1 MRRSLRIPAALLIAW
16 SLPAV
21 AAAQSATTTTNVA
34 VQQYQP
40 TPFSDRMLR
49 LDGSSVSPFGELRIG
64 LDVDYAFRPL
74 VLVDQTPGIF
84 QAGAPGPD
92 HNLIEHA
99 VGGTVLA
106 SFGLGHRLELGLA
119 IPVLLY
125 QHGEDVPGAAKP
137 ATSGLSNPLV
147 GIKVHLGSWRGLGAG
162 ATVTASLP
170 VGTGDVTHDTGLGGT
185 ARLFADYR
193 RGPLTFGVRGGYHL
207 HGDRT
212 FYNVELGNQLDYAG
226 GVGLRLGM
234 RTTLMAE
241 GAGQT
246 SAKSPFKTAE
256 QSPVEALGGLRQRIG
271 HVYLTLAGG
280 PGLVRGYGSPVF
292 RAVAGLTWSNR
303 VPDADGDGVDDDN
316 DLCPTVPE
324 DRDGF
329 EDGDGC
335 PDPDND
341 KDGILDAQDR
351 CPNDPEDKDDFE
363 DGDGCPDPDN
373 DQDGIL
379 DAQDKCPL
387 EPETKNGF
395 QDDDGCPDDAPA
407 NADTDGDGIP
417 DDEDE
422 CPEEAEDKD
431 GFEDDDGCPDLD
443 NDRDGIPDAQDKC
456 PLEPET
462 INGIADDD
470 GCPDTG
476 PTQVRLGKNEI
487 ETLQPIFF
495 ETDRSRVR
503 HAFYNVLGQV
513 ALMLKAHPEIGRCAV
528 EGHTDDTGPEVWN
541 QKLSI
546 LRAESVIEF
555 LANKGVDP
563 KRLVPIGHGEKLP
576 WASNETPWGRARNRR
591 VVFHIEGV
599 DSADEKKA
607 EEREER
613 RVRIRR
619 KREAAQAAE
628 TTGSDKKVAPPAS
641 EPKKPVPPPAPPP
654 PAAPSAPPAKQGPK
668 EDAKPTPAKAA
679 PKDGAG
685 EERPN
690 DGAAKTG
697 SPTTGAAK
705 PGPTTTGPTTTGSSA
720 AGSTKPSA
728 AGEPRAP
735 ALGAKPTDEAAPRP
749 ATRAG
754 AGERPRLPRKVAE
767 PPPTDSGEDEAPAK
781 TKSGKP
787 AERTRTP
794 KTPRRPVEDVDPARP
809 QTLQD
814 LLKLPPR

>member
-1 MRRSLRIPAALLIAW
+1 VRRSLAIPAALSLAC
-16 SLPAV
+16 LPAV

-49 LDGSSVSPFGELRIG
+49 LDGSGVAPFGELRIG
-64 LDVDYAFRPL
+64 MDVDYAFKPL

-84 QAGAPGPD
+84 QAGAPGPN

-106 SFGLGHRLELGLA
+106 SFGLGHRLELGVAVPL
-119 IPVLLY
+119 LLY

-137 ATSGLSNPLV
+137 ATFGLSNPLV
-147 GIKVHLGSWRGLGAG
+147 GIKFHLGSWRGLGAG

-170 VGTGDVTHDTGLGGT
+170 VGSGDVTHDSGFGGT

-193 RGPLTFGVRGGYHL
+193 RGPLTFGARAGFHL

-212 FYNVELGNQLDYAG
+212 FYNVDLGNQIDYAA
-226 GVGLRLGM
+226 GVSLRLGL

-241 GAGQT
+241 GAGLT
-246 SAKSPFKTAE
+246 SAKSPFKVPE

-271 HVYLTLAGG
+271 HLYLTLAGG

-292 RAVAGLTWSNR
+292 RAVAGLTWANR
-303 VPDADGDGVDDDN
+303 VPDADGDGVDDDH

-341 KDGILDAQDR
+341 KDGILDAQDK
-351 CPNDPEDKDDFE
+351 CPNEPEDKDGFE
-363 DGDGCPDPDN
+363 DTDGCPDLDN
-373 DQDGIL
+373 DNDGIP
-379 DAQDKCPL
+379 DSEDKCPN

-395 QDDDGCPDDAPA
+395 QDDDGCPDEVPA
-407 NADTDGDGIP
+407 AADKDGDGIP

-462 INGIADDD
+462 INGIDDDD
-470 GCPDTG
+470 GCPDSG
-476 PTQVRLGKNEI
+476 PAQVHLGKTEI
-487 ETLQPIFF
+487 ETFQPIFF
-495 ETDRSRVR
+495 DTDRSRVK
-503 HAFYNVLGQV
+503 HAFHNLLGQV
-513 ALMLKAHPEIGRCAV
+513 ALLLKAHPEIGRCAV
-528 EGHTDDTGPEVWN
+528 EGHTDATGPTDWN
-541 QKLSI
+541 QRLSI
-546 LRAESVIEF
+546 MRAKSVIEF
-555 LANKGVDP
+555 LVKQGVDP
-563 KRLVPIGHGEKLP
+563 NRLVPIGHGEELP

-599 DSADEKKA
+599 STGEEQKTH
-607 EEREER
+607 EREER
-613 RVRIRR
+613 RQRIRR
-619 KREAAQAAE
+619 KREAAHPSETAAPE
-628 TTGSDKKVAPPAS
+628 KTVPAKEKKAPAS
-641 EPKKPVPPPAPPP
+641 EQKPAPPTAP
-654 PAAPSAPPAKQGPK
+654 PKESDAPAKDSAKEGPVKPGATKPAVSKPAAP
-668 EDAKPTPAKAA
+668 
-679 PKDGAG
+679 AG
-685 EERPN
+685 E
-690 DGAAKTG
+690 AKTTAPG
-697 SPTTGAAK
+697 VK
-705 PGPTTTGPTTTGSSA
+705 PA
-720 AGSTKPSA
+720 
-728 AGEPRAP
+728 
-735 ALGAKPTDEAAPRP
+735 DELAPRP
-749 ATRAG
+749 VTPKPAPA
-754 AGERPRLPRKVAE
+754 ERPKLPAKVPE
-767 PPPTDSGEDEAPAK
+767 PAPAADDEADEAPAK
-781 TKSGKP
+781 KAAAKPSDRAKTPKP
-787 AERTRTP
+787 A
-794 KTPRRPVEDVDPARP
+794 RRPVEETDPDRP
-809 QTLQD
+809 QSLQE